1 MSDDVVLLRALVESY
16 ALAVD
21 RADGAAVAGLFVDD
35 GVLALW
41 MDPASGEQT
50 GGRRGR
56 DEVAAA
62 VDGIAR
68 YRATHHTISASG
80 WTVDGDTARGE
91 TTCTA
96 HHVEPVDDGSSY
108 RDRVLFIRYADDCR
122 RTAGGWRFARREVRV
137 QWVTLLPVD
146 R

>member
-1 MSDDVVLLRALVESY
+1 MSAGDRQELRELVERY

-21 RADGAAVAGLFVDD
+21 HADGAAVAALFTEA

-50 GGRRGR
+50 GERRGH
-56 DEVAAA
+56 DQ
-62 VDGIAR
+62 IAR
-68 YRATHHTISASG
+68 AIDGLTQYQATHHTVSA
-80 WTVDGDTARGE
+80 THAEVDGDAAAGE

-96 HHVEPVDDGSSY
+96 HHVERGPDVH
-108 RDRVLFIRYADDCR
+108 DRVLYIRYVNTFA
-122 RTAGGWRFARREVRV
+122 RTAAGWRFTRREVRV
-137 QWVTLLPVD
+137 QWVSRLPVD